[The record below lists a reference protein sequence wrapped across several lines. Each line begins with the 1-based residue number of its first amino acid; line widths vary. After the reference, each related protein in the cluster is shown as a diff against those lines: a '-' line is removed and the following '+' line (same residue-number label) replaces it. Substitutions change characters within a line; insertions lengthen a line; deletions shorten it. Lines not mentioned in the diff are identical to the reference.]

1 MPPRLREEIAGDLET
16 TDGVNYSALA
26 AIHSRARRRDIRPTS
41 E

>member
-1 MPPRLREEIAGDLET
+1 MIWDLEA

-26 AIHSRARRRDIRPTS
+26 ASHSRARPRAISPTS

>member
-1 MPPRLREEIAGDLET
+1 MIWDLET

-26 AIHSRARRRDIRPTS
+26 AIHSRARRRAIRPTS